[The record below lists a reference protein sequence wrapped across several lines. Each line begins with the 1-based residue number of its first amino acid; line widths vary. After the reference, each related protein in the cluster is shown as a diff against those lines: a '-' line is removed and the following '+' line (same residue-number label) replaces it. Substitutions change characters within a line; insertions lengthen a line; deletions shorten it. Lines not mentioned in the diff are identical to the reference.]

1 MSKKKT
7 LEEVQQD
14 LNNLYG
20 ENVWT
25 ALTYDGAT
33 NPCDLRHKCGEV
45 KTIIA
50 KNIKSGKLLCSCDPI
65 PKSLEE
71 AYDKRRTKKDVFQ
84 NEIDKLYGEGKWKI
98 IDFTSMKEPIT
109 LEHHCG
115 EKKVLSRAITMR
127 RGSCTCECELKKN
140 Q

>member
-1 MSKKKT
+1 MGKCSSCIFQKFCRGCPADIYAK
-7 LEEVQQD
+7 
-14 LNNLYG
+14 YG
-20 ENVWT
+20 E
-25 ALTYDGAT
+25 
-33 NPCDLRHKCGEV
+33 PF
-45 KTIIA
+45 
-50 KNIKSGKLLCSCDPI
+50 IKDNNCEWYIEHNNKH
-65 PKSLEE
+65 
-71 AYDKRRTKKDVFQ
+71 TKYE

-98 IDFTSMKEPIT
+98 IDFTTMKEPIT